1 MKKMLLLINSA
12 RILFCLLLILLV
24 FAVNLLISDFYVRII
39 GTLCIMGMA
48 VFNEQIVSFL
58 IPVLGVCLGICLPI
72 VLLFVLKNTLA
83 NTPQTP

>member
-1 MKKMLLLINSA
+1 MLLLINSA
-12 RILFCLLLILLV
+12 RVLFCILLILLA

-58 IPVLGVCLGICLPI
+58 IPVLAVCLGICLLI
-72 VLLFVLKNTLA
+72 VLLLILASALA
-83 NTPQTP
+83 NTP